1 MLGIIWSFMIILS
14 LVFSLFTNNI
24 ENLCN
29 SSLEGMSKAIEIVIT
44 TSGAVIFWSGMM
56 KVAQDGGFTELM
68 SKILSP
74 ILKKLFPTCFD
85 KKNIL
90 NPMCINIISNML
102 GLGNAATPS
111 GIKAIKEMKKENL
124 LSENL
129 ETFLI
134 MNISCIQLAPTFL
147 VALRKSF
154 GSNNPYDI
162 VVKMWISSLI
172 FLVIGIIVIKASY
185 KFKKKEYKCL

>member
-14 LVFSLFTNNI
+14 LLFSLLTNNI
-24 ENLCN
+24 GNLCN

-44 TSGAVIFWSGMM
+44 TSGAIIFWSGIM
-56 KVAQDGGFTELM
+56 KLAQDGGFTKLM
-68 SKILSP
+68 SKILFP
-74 ILKKLFPTCFD
+74 ILKKIFPNCID

-90 NPMCINIISNML
+90 DPMCINIISNML

-124 LSENL
+124 LHENL
-129 ETFLI
+129 EIFLI

-162 VVKMWISSLI
+162 VFKMWISSFI
-172 FLVIGIIVIKASY
+172 FLVIGIVLSKILY
-185 KFKKKEYKCL
+185 KIQKKEIECL